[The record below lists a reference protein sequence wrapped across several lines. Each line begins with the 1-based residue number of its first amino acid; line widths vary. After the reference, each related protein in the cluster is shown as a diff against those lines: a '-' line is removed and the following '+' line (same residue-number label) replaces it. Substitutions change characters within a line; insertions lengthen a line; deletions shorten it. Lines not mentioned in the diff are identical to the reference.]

1 MLAPGLLLYSIF
13 MFYPFLL
20 SLRYSLFRWD
30 GFGDPVFVGLENF
43 RRLFVQETFSVRL
56 WGALQHTLMWYLG
69 LLILWLGAG
78 LLLAL
83 LISYF
88 RPRGGGL
95 FKAIYF
101 VPMVIAPVAV
111 GYLWNLMLNPRWG
124 VVNQA
129 LEGVGLEMWTRAWL
143 GDPASALPAIIAV
156 ACWRTVGFS
165 VLLFCAAIDALP
177 EEYLEAARIDGASRL
192 EVIRYIV
199 LPLLKPT
206 TNTIIILTFVWAFNS
221 FDMVYAMAG
230 PTAGPYFATDVLATF
245 FYRTAFGSQSLGDI
259 GMGSAIAVVI
269 LALVLSGTLVL
280 SRLFRRD

>member
-1 MLAPGLLLYSIF
+1 MLVPGLALYAVF

-20 SLRYSLFRWD
+20 SIRYSLLRWD

-43 RRLFVQETFSVRL
+43 SRLFTQETFSVRL
-56 WGALQHTLMWYLG
+56 WGALQHTLFWYLG
-69 LLILWLGAG
+69 LLVLWLGAG

-88 RPRGGGL
+88 RPRGAGL
-95 FKAIYF
+95 FKSIYF
-101 VPMVIAPVAV
+101 LPMVIAPVAV

-124 VVNQA
+124 FLNQA
-129 LEGVGLEMWTRAWL
+129 LSALGLESWTRAWL
-143 GDPASALPAIIAV
+143 GDPATALPAIIAV

-165 VLLFCAAIDALP
+165 VLLFSAAIDALP
-177 EEYLEAARIDGASRL
+177 EEYMEAARIDGASRPQ
-192 EVIRYIV
+192 VIRHIV
-199 LPLLKPT
+199 LPLLRPT
-206 TNTIIILTFVWAFNS
+206 TNTIVIITFIWAFNS

-230 PTAGPYFATDVLATF
+230 PTAGPFFSTDVLATF

-269 LALVLSGTLVL
+269 LVLVLTGTLLL